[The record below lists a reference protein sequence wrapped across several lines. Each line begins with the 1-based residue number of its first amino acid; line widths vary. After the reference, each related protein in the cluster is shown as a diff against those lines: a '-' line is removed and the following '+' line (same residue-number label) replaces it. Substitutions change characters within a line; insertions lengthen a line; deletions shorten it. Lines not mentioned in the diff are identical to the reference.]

1 MNKTVSCNI
10 SGIIFNLEENA
21 YATLNTYLTNLR
33 THLRNVEGS
42 DEIYADIESRIA
54 ELFSGKLGVSK
65 EVITEADVDEVIRI
79 LGNPEEYID
88 EDAEDSEGQNKEK
101 ETKRSESAK
110 VFMRDPDNGVIAGV
124 CTGISAYFGVDL
136 TLVRGLFVL
145 LFFLTGF
152 GLGLYIVLWIIAP
165 RANSSADKLRMR
177 GKPINI
183 DSIKREVHEAAERVE
198 RYSKSKA
205 TRQKF
210 ETIKD
215 RTNRFGRALGS
226 IIGLFLIIG
235 AAFGIITFL
244 TVTLTEVG
252 IFSSDD
258 GERLISLYEFS
269 DVIFRSDFQSFL
281 GWTGLLGTVLIPMI
295 AFIIMGMIMLLHI
308 RSQWSKYVF
317 ILLTIFWFVSIGILT
332 VTGLQVG
339 SEFSSYKEIDE
350 SIGQVTSSKLVINVP
365 EVYGSDIGKVL
376 EIDDEEF
383 SNRIQMEDE
392 NIKSGFVAL
401 KFVPS
406 EDSLFHIKTVK
417 SSYGITSKKALS
429 LSNNIIHDVHL
440 DSNQL
445 TVYPY
450 YLFPADDKL
459 RGQHVQ
465 VYVAVPVGG
474 EIDWIGN
481 KKQLNISN
489 RSSKIEFETRTVEVD
504 ID

>member
-65 EVITEADVDEVIRI
+65 EVITETDVDEVIRI

-88 EDAEDSEGQNKEK
+88 EDAEESEGQNKEK

-110 VFMRDPDNGVIAGV
+110 VFMRDPDNGIIAGV
-124 CTGISAYFGVDL
+124 CVGVSKYFEIDL
-136 TLVRGLFVL
+136 TLVRI
-145 LFFLTGF
+145 LFFFSGF
-152 GLGLYIVLWIIAP
+152 GLGLYILLWIIAP
-165 RANSSADKLRMR
+165 RANSSADKLRMQ

-183 DSIKREVHEAAERVE
+183 DSLKKEVQDAAERVE
-198 RYSKSKA
+198 RYSKSKVS
-205 TRQKF
+205 RQKLD
-210 ETIKD
+210 TV
-215 RTNRFGRALGS
+215 RNRVNHFGRILGS
-226 IIGLFLIIG
+226 VIGLFFILG
-235 AAFGIITFL
+235 ATFGIITFL

-332 VTGLQVG
+332 VTGLQIG

-350 SIGQVTSSKLVINVP
+350 SIGQVASPKLVINVP

-465 VYVAVPVGG
+465 VYVAVPIGG
-474 EIDWIGN
+474 EIDWKGN

>member
-1 MNKTVSCNI
+1 
-10 SGIIFNLEENA
+10 
-21 YATLNTYLTNLR
+21 
-33 THLRNVEGS
+33 
-42 DEIYADIESRIA
+42 
-54 ELFSGKLGVSK
+54 
-65 EVITEADVDEVIRI
+65 
-79 LGNPEEYID
+79 
-88 EDAEDSEGQNKEK
+88 
-101 ETKRSESAK
+101 
-110 VFMRDPDNGVIAGV
+110 
-124 CTGISAYFGVDL
+124 
-136 TLVRGLFVL
+136 
-145 LFFLTGF
+145 
-152 GLGLYIVLWIIAP
+152 
-165 RANSSADKLRMR
+165 
-177 GKPINI
+177 
-183 DSIKREVHEAAERVE
+183 
-198 RYSKSKA
+198 
-205 TRQKF
+205 
-210 ETIKD
+210 
-215 RTNRFGRALGS
+215 
-226 IIGLFLIIG
+226 

-350 SIGQVTSSKLVINVP
+350 SIGQVASSKLVINVP

-465 VYVAVPVGG
+465 VYV
-474 EIDWIGN
+474 
-481 KKQLNISN
+481 
-489 RSSKIEFETRTVEVD
+489 
-504 ID
+504 